1 MDTGGTAS
9 VAAMLWWPR
18 QYMHVQSML
27 FSISNDNWVYAAVPI
42 VACLVLVHLLFRH
55 LFSIAWLSFKMFLS
69 LLLYVQFRDLIAS
82 FVGQDPLSIEHSV
95 LGIPSG
101 TIQLTKS
108 IGMQLVKTRLL
119 ANLVAVCP
127 SCFPELLE
135 DPIPSTDDGLP
146 NKTEDEKSQRQG
158 DSVDEEHVLLFS
170 WVDMVRDLIAI

>member
-1 MDTGGTAS
+1 
-9 VAAMLWWPR
+9 L
-18 QYMHVQSML
+18 L
-27 FSISNDNWVYAAVPI
+27 
-42 VACLVLVHLLFRH
+42 HLG
-55 LFSIAWLSFKMFLS
+55 S
-69 LLLYVQFRDLIAS
+69 LLNELTQKIIARHHLYTIVNIWLKFLAVVNCNVQDQFRDLIAS

-135 DPIPSTDDGLP
+135 DPIPPTDDGLP